1 MSKKELAFRSYVIAD
16 KFRSKITLPPIL
28 YLRKEFGSEWKLQ
41 VDNAKQYKFDNEP
54 HVDYNVSS
62 SKIQYGM
69 YNATYDT
76 EKIID
81 LQKDIIDPV
90 LKNGFKKAT
99 SHFKILKMT
108 ARHGRFEVYSE
119 YTSEYGYKS
128 LSDKKDIT
136 NVEFLVKITK
146 NGKSQGAIFVFFNS
160 GRLRFSGGY
169 IDGEPS
175 EPSDLLNFMFGSFD
189 TSKIKVNNT
198 TGEFKVG
205 YTLDL
210 NTLYHLLDVPADSA
224 AKYKGYTLT
233 VSRKDTGS
241 SQIYIKFKNTFTLVC
256 STNGTVQIEGADN
269 IKKAFEVTTE
279 FVKLLADMHIVK
291 SATGKQVTKPKLTKT
306 AQRMNMKPA
315 PDVTRR
321 GTSCPT
327 ERCPVPYSFD
337 GHCQYA
343 DYYIK
348 PNPQGQPCC
357 YKKPQSTKYSREKI
371 EAAFRKANVR
381 IPSATRKLFELNE
394 VANKHVNV
402 GKNIS
407 NIRTYYNSSIGKDGK
422 ELGFKIDTRQCV
434 RYTKVSLVD
443 IARRMGIVGVSASM
457 TKPELCELI
466 QTRSKKIGVNKT
478 NEVSGK
484 LKVAVGKQ
492 AITRH
497 DGDKIKIGKRVCETY
512 DKDTIVM
519 YAKKLGLKVTDG
531 TKKDLCSSIG
541 SFMNSKRT
549 NLVAALTPPRAPP
562 SKAKTEDER
571 LRDRIEGVHGKV
583 TNDNL
588 RKLKADIKEYRR
600 ATKRTSTKGKVTNAN
615 INRFIK
621 QLR

>member
-1 MSKKELAFRSYVIAD
+1 MSKKELAFRSYAIAD
-16 KFRSKITLPPIL
+16 TFRSKITLPPIL

-41 VDNAKQYKFDNEP
+41 VDKAKQYQIGKG
-54 HVDYNVSS
+54 VDYNASS

-90 LKNGFKKAT
+90 LQNGFKKAT

-136 NVEFLVKITK
+136 NVEFLVKITR
-146 NGKSQGAIFVFFNS
+146 NGKTQGAIFVFFNS

-169 IDGEPS
+169 IEGEPS
-175 EPSDLLNFMFGSFD
+175 EPADLLKFMVGSVD
-189 TSKIKVNNT
+189 TSNIKVNNT
-198 TGEFKVG
+198 TGEFKIG

-210 NTLYHLLDVPADSA
+210 DTLYYMLNLPTDSA

-233 VSRKDTGS
+233 VSKKDNGS
-241 SQIYIKFKNTFTLVC
+241 SLYIKFKNDFTLVC
-256 STNGTVQIEGADN
+256 SANGTIQIEGADN
-269 IKKAFEVTTE
+269 IKKAFDITTN
-279 FVKLLADMHIVK
+279 FIKLLAEMQIVQ
-291 SATGKQVTKPKLTKT
+291 S

-315 PDVTRR
+315 PNVTRR

-327 ERCPVPYSFD
+327 ERCPVPYSFE
-337 GHCQYA
+337 GHCPYA

-357 YKKPQSTKYSREKI
+357 YKKPQSTTYSRAKI

-381 IPSATRKLFELNE
+381 IPSATRKLFELDE
-394 VANKHVNV
+394 VRDKQVNV

-407 NIRTYYNSSIGKDGK
+407 NLRTYYNSSIGKNGK
-422 ELGFKIDTRQCV
+422 EVGFKIDTRQCV
-434 RYTKVSLVD
+434 RYTKVALVD

-457 TKPELCELI
+457 TKPDLCGRI
-466 QTRSKKIGVNKT
+466 QTQSKKLGVNKT
-478 NEVSGK
+478 SEVSGK

-492 AITRH
+492 AITR
-497 DGDKIKIGKRVCETY
+497 DIVDKVKIGKRICETY

-519 YAKKLGLKVTDG
+519 YAKKLGLSTTDG
-531 TKKDLCSSIG
+531 TKKDLCAAIG
-541 SFMNSKRT
+541 SFMNTKRN
-549 NLVAALTPPRAPP
+549 NLVAALTPPRPAPP
-562 SKAKTEDER
+562 KAKSEDER
-571 LRDRIEGVHGKV
+571 LRNRIEGVHGNV
-583 TNDNL
+583 TNDNV
-588 RKLKADIKEYRR
+588 RKLKANIKDYKR
-600 ATKRTSTKGKVTNAN
+600 ATKRTSTKGQVTNAN
-615 INRFIK
+615 INRFIQ

>member
-1 MSKKELAFRSYVIAD
+1 MSKKELAFRSYAIAD
-16 KFRSKITLPPIL
+16 KFRSNITLPPIL

-41 VDNAKQYKFDNEP
+41 VDKAKQYKFDKG
-54 HVDYNVSS
+54 VDYNASS

-76 EKIID
+76 EKIIN

-90 LKNGFKKAT
+90 LKNGFKKST

-108 ARHGRFEVYSE
+108 VRHGRFEVYSE
-119 YTSEYGYKS
+119 YTSEYGYKT

-146 NGKSQGAIFVFFNS
+146 SGKSQGAIFVFFNS

-175 EPSDLLNFMFGSFD
+175 EPAELLKFMSSGSVD

-210 NTLYHLLDVPADSA
+210 DLLYHLLDVPTDSA

-233 VSRKDTGS
+233 VSRKDNGS
-241 SQIYIKFKNTFTLVC
+241 SLYIKFKDAFTLVC
-256 STNGTVQIEGADN
+256 SANGTVQIEGADN
-269 IKKAFEVTTE
+269 IKKAFEITTD
-279 FVKLLADMHIVK
+279 FIKLLAEMQIVQ
-291 SATGKQVTKPKLTKT
+291 SATGKQATKPKLTKA
-306 AQRMNMKPA
+306 AQVLNMKPA
-315 PDVTRR
+315 PNVTRR

-327 ERCPVPYSFD
+327 ERCPVPYSFE

-357 YKKPQSTKYSREKI
+357 YKKPQSTSYSREKI

-394 VANKHVNV
+394 VRDKQVNV

-407 NIRTYYNSSIGKDGK
+407 NLRTYYNSSIGKDGK
-422 ELGFKIDTRQCV
+422 EVGFKIDTRQCV
-434 RYTKVSLVD
+434 RYTKVALVD

-457 TKPELCELI
+457 TKPDLCGLI
-466 QTRSKKIGVNKT
+466 QTQSKKLGVNKT
-478 NEVSGK
+478 NEISGK
-484 LKVAVGKQ
+484 LKVVVGKQ
-492 AITRH
+492 ALTRH
-497 DGDKIKIGKRVCETY
+497 IGDKIKIGKRVCETY
-512 DKDTIVM
+512 DKDTIVA
-519 YAKKLGLKVTDG
+519 YAKKLGLKVNDG
-531 TKKDLCSSIG
+531 TKKDLCTAIG

-549 NLVAALTPPRAPP
+549 NLVAALTPPRAPVP
-562 SKAKTEDER
+562 KAKTEDER
-571 LRDRIEGVHGKV
+571 LRNLIEGVHGNA

-588 RKLKADIKEYRR
+588 RTLKAKIKEYKR

-615 INRFIK
+615 INRFIQ

>member
-1 MSKKELAFRSYVIAD
+1 MSKKELAFRSYAIAD
-16 KFRSKITLPPIL
+16 TFRSKITLPPIL

-41 VDNAKQYKFDNEP
+41 LDKAKQQYKIDKQKS
-54 HVDYNVSS
+54 VDYNASS

-76 EKIID
+76 EKLID

-90 LKNGFKKAT
+90 LKNGFKKPT

-169 IDGEPS
+169 IEGEPS
-175 EPSDLLNFMFGSFD
+175 EPAELLKFMSSGSVD
-189 TSKIKVNNT
+189 ASKIKVNNT

-205 YTLDL
+205 HTLDIDL
-210 NTLYHLLDVPADSA
+210 LYHLLDVPADSA
-224 AKYKGYTLT
+224 AKYNGYTLT
-233 VSRKDTGS
+233 VSKNETS
-241 SQIYIKFKNTFTLVC
+241 TIYIKFKDAFTLVC
-256 STNGTVQIEGADN
+256 SANGTVQIEGADN
-269 IKKAFEVTTE
+269 IKKAFEITTE
-279 FVKLLADMHIVK
+279 FIKLLAEMQIVQTA
-291 SATGKQVTKPKLTKT
+291 SGKQATRPKPTKV
-306 AQRMNMKPA
+306 AQILNMKPA
-315 PDVTRR
+315 PNVTRR

-327 ERCPVPYSFD
+327 ERCPVPYSFE

-357 YKKPQSTKYSREKI
+357 YKKPQSTSYSREKI

-381 IPSATRKLFELNE
+381 IPSATRKLFELDE
-394 VANKHVNV
+394 LTNKQANV

-407 NIRTYYNSSIGKDGK
+407 NLRTYYNSSIGKDGK
-422 ELGFKIDTRQCV
+422 EVGFKIDTRQCV
-434 RYTKVSLVD
+434 RYTKVALVD
-443 IARRMGIVGVSASM
+443 IARRMSIVGVSASM
-457 TKPELCELI
+457 TKPELCGLI
-466 QTRSKKIGVNKT
+466 QTQSKKLGVNKT

-484 LKVAVGKQ
+484 LKVAVGKK
-492 AITRH
+492 ALTRH
-497 DGDKIKIGKRVCETY
+497 MGDKVKIGKRICDTY

-531 TKKDLCSSIG
+531 TKKDLCAAIG
-541 SFMNSKRT
+541 SFMNSKRN

-562 SKAKTEDER
+562 PKPKNEDEM
-571 LRDRIEGVHGKV
+571 LRNRIEGVHGNV

-588 RKLKADIKEYRR
+588 RKLKANIKDYKR

-615 INRFIK
+615 INRFIQ

>member
-1 MSKKELAFRSYVIAD
+1 MSKKELAFRSYAIAD
-16 KFRSKITLPPIL
+16 TFRSKITLPPIL

-41 VDNAKQYKFDNEP
+41 VDKAKQYKIGKG
-54 HVDYNVSS
+54 VDYNASS

-76 EKIID
+76 ENTIN
-81 LQKDIIDPV
+81 LQEDIIDPV
-90 LKNGFKKAT
+90 LKNGFKKPT

-108 ARHGRFEVYSE
+108 VRHGRFEVYSE

-136 NVEFLVKITK
+136 NVEFLVKITM
-146 NGKSQGAIFVFFNS
+146 NGKTQGAIFVFFNS

-169 IDGEPS
+169 TDGDPS
-175 EPSDLLNFMFGSFD
+175 EPAKLLKFMLSETVN

-205 YTLDL
+205 YKLDL
-210 NTLYHLLDVPADSA
+210 DTLYHLLDLPTDTA

-233 VSRKDTGS
+233 VSKKDTGGS
-241 SQIYIKFKNTFTLVC
+241 PLYIKFKDAFTLVC
-256 STNGTVQIEGADN
+256 SANGAVQIEGAYN
-269 IKKAFEVTTE
+269 IKEAFELTTE
-279 FVKLLADMHIVK
+279 FIKLLVDMQIVQT
-291 SATGKQVTKPKLTKT
+291 SSGKQITKPKLTKT
-306 AQRMNMKPA
+306 AQRVNMKPA
-315 PDVTRR
+315 PNVTRR

-327 ERCPVPYSFD
+327 ERCPVPYSFE
-337 GHCQYA
+337 GHCQYG

-394 VANKHVNV
+394 VANKQVNV

-407 NIRTYYNSSIGKDGK
+407 NLRTYYNSSIGKNGK
-422 ELGFKIDTRQCV
+422 EVGFKIDTRQCV
-434 RYTKVSLVD
+434 RYTKVALVD

-457 TKPELCELI
+457 TKPDLCNLI
-466 QTRSKKIGVNKT
+466 QTQSKKLGVNKT
-478 NEVSGK
+478 SEVSGK
-484 LKVAVGKQ
+484 LKVTVGKQ
-492 AITRH
+492 AITR
-497 DGDKIKIGKRVCETY
+497 DIVDKVKIGKRVCETY
-512 DKDTIVM
+512 DKGTIVM

-531 TKKDLCSSIG
+531 TKKDLCAAIG
-541 SFMNSKRT
+541 SYMNTRRN

-562 SKAKTEDER
+562 LKAKTEDER
-571 LRDRIEGVHGKV
+571 LRDRIEAVHGNV

-588 RKLKADIKEYRR
+588 RKLKANIKEYKR
-600 ATKRTSTKGKVTNAN
+600 ATKRTSTKGKVTNTD
-615 INRFIK
+615 INRFIQ

>member
-1 MSKKELAFRSYVIAD
+1 MSKKELVFRSYAIAD
-16 KFRSKITLPPIL
+16 TFRSKITLPPIL
-28 YLRKEFGSEWKLQ
+28 YLRKEFGSEWKNQ
-41 VDNAKQYKFDNEP
+41 VEKAKQYKIGKG
-54 HVDYNVSS
+54 VDYNASN

-76 EKIID
+76 EKIMN
-81 LQKDIIDPV
+81 LQKDVIDPV

-128 LSDKKDIT
+128 LSEKKDIT

-175 EPSDLLNFMFGSFD
+175 EPADLLKFMSSESID

-205 YTLDL
+205 HTLDL
-210 NTLYHLLDVPADSA
+210 DLLYHLLDLPTDSA

-233 VSRKDTGS
+233 VSKKDNGTS
-241 SQIYIKFKNTFTLVC
+241 PIYVKFKDAFTLVC
-256 STNGTVQIEGADN
+256 SANGTVQIEGADN

-279 FVKLLADMHIVK
+279 FIKLLTEMQIVQ
-291 SATGKQVTKPKLTKT
+291 SATGKQATKPKLTKA
-306 AQRMNMKPA
+306 AQVLNMKPA
-315 PDVTRR
+315 PNVTRR

-327 ERCPVPYSFD
+327 ERCPVPYSFE

-357 YKKPQSTKYSREKI
+357 YKKPYSTKYSREKI

-394 VANKHVNV
+394 VANKQINV

-407 NIRTYYNSSIGKDGK
+407 NLRTYYNSSIGKNGK
-422 ELGFKIDTRQCV
+422 EVGFKIDTRQCV
-434 RYTKVSLVD
+434 RYTKVALVD

-457 TKPELCELI
+457 TKPDLCSII
-466 QTRSKKIGVNKT
+466 QTQSKKLGVNKT
-478 NEVSGK
+478 SEISGK

-492 AITRH
+492 ALTRH
-497 DGDKIKIGKRVCETY
+497 VGDKVKIGKRICETY
-512 DKDTIVM
+512 DKDMIVM
-519 YAKKLGLKVTDG
+519 YAKKLGLKSTDG
-531 TKKDLCSSIG
+531 TKKDLCAAIG
-541 SFMNSKRT
+541 ALTNSKRN
-549 NLVAALTPPRAPP
+549 NLVAALTPPRPP
-562 SKAKTEDER
+562 PPKAKTSTR
-571 LRDRIEGVHGKV
+571 SP
-583 TNDNL
+583 TNPL
-588 RKLKADIKEYRR
+588 KL
-600 ATKRTSTKGKVTNAN
+600 
-615 INRFIK
+615 
-621 QLR
+621 

>member
-1 MSKKELAFRSYVIAD
+1 MSKKELAFRSYAIAD
-16 KFRSKITLPPIL
+16 TFRSKITLPPIL

-41 VDNAKQYKFDNEP
+41 VDKAKQYKIGKG
-54 HVDYNVSS
+54 VDYNASS

-76 EKIID
+76 GKIID

-146 NGKSQGAIFVFFNS
+146 SEKSQGAIFVFFNS

-175 EPSDLLNFMFGSFD
+175 EPADLLKFMSSGSSVD

-205 YTLDL
+205 YTLDVDL
-210 NTLYHLLDVPADSA
+210 LYHLLDIPSDSA

-233 VSRKDTGS
+233 VSRKDNGS
-241 SQIYIKFKNTFTLVC
+241 SPIYIKFKDAFTLIC
-256 STNGTVQIEGADN
+256 SANGTVQIEGADN
-269 IKKAFEVTTE
+269 IKKAFEVTTD
-279 FVKLLADMHIVK
+279 FIKLLAEMQIVQ
-291 SATGKQVTKPKLTKT
+291 SATGKQATKPKLTKA
-306 AQRMNMKPA
+306 AQVLNMKPA
-315 PDVTRR
+315 PNVTRR

-327 ERCPVPYSFD
+327 ERCPVPYSFE

-357 YKKPQSTKYSREKI
+357 YKKPQSTSYSREKI

-394 VANKHVNV
+394 VTNKQVNV

-407 NIRTYYNSSIGKDGK
+407 NLRTYYNSSIGKDGK
-422 ELGFKIDTRQCV
+422 EVGFKIDTRQCV
-434 RYTKVSLVD
+434 RYTKVALVD

-457 TKPELCELI
+457 TKPDLCGLI
-466 QTRSKKIGVNKT
+466 QTQSKKLGVNKT
-478 NEVSGK
+478 SEVSGK

-492 AITRH
+492 ALTRH
-497 DGDKIKIGKRVCETY
+497 VGDKIKIGKRVCETY
-512 DKDTIVM
+512 DKDTIVT
-519 YAKKLGLKVTDG
+519 YAKKLGLKVTDV
-531 TKKDLCSSIG
+531 TKKDLCSAIG
-541 SFMNSKRT
+541 SFMNTKRN
-549 NLVAALTPPRAPP
+549 NLVAALTPPRAPVP
-562 SKAKTEDER
+562 KAKTEDER
-571 LRDRIEGVHGKV
+571 LRNLIEGVHGNA

-588 RKLKADIKEYRR
+588 RKLKANIKDYRR
-600 ATKRTSTKGKVTNAN
+600 ATKRTSTKGQVTNAN
-615 INRFIK
+615 INRFIQ

>member
-1 MSKKELAFRSYVIAD
+1 MSKKELAFRSYAIAD
-16 KFRSKITLPPIL
+16 TFRSKITLPPIL

-41 VDNAKQYKFDNEP
+41 VDKAKQYKIGKG
-54 HVDYNVSS
+54 VDYNASS

-76 EKIID
+76 GKIMN

-90 LKNGFKKAT
+90 LKNGFKKPT

-108 ARHGRFEVYSE
+108 VRHGRFDVYSE

-146 NGKSQGAIFVFFNS
+146 SGKSQGAIFVFFNS

-169 IDGEPS
+169 IDGEPY
-175 EPSDLLNFMFGSFD
+175 EPAELLKFMVGSID

-205 YTLDL
+205 NTLDL
-210 NTLYHLLDVPADSA
+210 DLLYHLLDLPSDSA

-233 VSRKDTGS
+233 VSKKDTGS
-241 SQIYIKFKNTFTLVC
+241 SPIYIKFKDAFTLVC
-256 STNGTVQIEGADN
+256 SANGTVQIEGADN
-269 IKKAFEVTTE
+269 IKEAFEITTE
-279 FVKLLADMHIVK
+279 FIKLLAEMQIVQ
-291 SATGKQVTKPKLTKT
+291 SASGKQATKPKPTKA
-306 AQRMNMKPA
+306 AQVLNMKPA
-315 PDVTRR
+315 PNVTRR

-327 ERCPVPYSFD
+327 ERCPVPYSFE

-394 VANKHVNV
+394 VANKQVNV

-407 NIRTYYNSSIGKDGK
+407 NLRTYYNSSIGKDGK
-422 ELGFKIDTRQCV
+422 EVGFKIDTRQCV
-434 RYTKVSLVD
+434 RYTKVALVD

-457 TKPELCELI
+457 TKPDLCGLI
-466 QTRSKKIGVNKT
+466 QTQSKKLGVNKT
-478 NEVSGK
+478 SEVSGK

-492 AITRH
+492 ALTRH
-497 DGDKIKIGKRVCETY
+497 TENKIKIGKRICETY

-531 TKKDLCSSIG
+531 TKKDLCSAIG
-541 SFMNSKRT
+541 SFMNSKRN
-549 NLVAALTPPRAPP
+549 NLVAALTPPRAAPP
-562 SKAKTEDER
+562 KAKTEDER
-571 LRDRIEGVHGKV
+571 LRNLIEGVHGNV

-588 RKLKADIKEYRR
+588 RTIKAKIKEYRR
-600 ATKRTSTKGKVTNAN
+600 ATKRTSTKGKVTNEN
-615 INRFIK
+615 INRFIQ